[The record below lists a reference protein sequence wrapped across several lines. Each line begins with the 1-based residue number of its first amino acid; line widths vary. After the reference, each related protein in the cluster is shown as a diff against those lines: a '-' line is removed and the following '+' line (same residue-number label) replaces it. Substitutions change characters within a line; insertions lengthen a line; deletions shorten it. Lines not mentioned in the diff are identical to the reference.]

1 MFKKL
6 IYFVSIVLLLG
17 SVVQAA
23 DIQWT
28 DLGADHL
35 WSTPENWEPVRIPTL
50 ADEVLIDVPAAAAPN
65 GPVIQDGIDAKAKGI
80 LTEAPGEPTL
90 TITGGTL
97 EVAEWIWFGDGAD
110 SFGIWDMTGGAV
122 TVANEFELGWDGGAG
137 TLTMTGGTISAGE
150 AVIPTGSGASGEL
163 YLYGGTYNVTKAGG
177 LSVKDNGMIDI
188 TEGTLVLEGDDTAKV
203 NDLIAAGLITAY
215 GGSGKLELDFDGRN
229 PVKTTLTAIPEPTV
243 APILKLDVGNSHN
256 AEELEE
262 GFTSFTLAESG
273 SDVDGITIEFGGI
286 NAGDARR
293 RGEPAGVPFENIY
306 RDFIFGRQSEP
317 GVGYVSVTLSGL
329 QANQPYLITLYSWD
343 VGSTNTRIADWTT
356 NGESL
361 FSTIHDGNVDPPA
374 AEDDYAYT
382 GAATADANGVILM
395 EAVPGEGTYTN
406 QPFAFINALV
416 LVPVPVDPGT
426 GNLVHSWTFDDGTA
440 DDVAGDAE
448 GVLIGDAAVVDGQLV
463 LDGDGD
469 WMDMPGD
476 VIAMNTFEG
485 LTIEIMFTSV
495 AGGNTGYH
503 MVTAFGEEGTGDNPG
518 YGYKY
523 VCITPARGNDVSR
536 GMIQTVSMDN
546 DPWSEETGV
555 SDVIEH
561 DDGLPHHMVCT
572 VDDTELAFYIDGVLI
587 GTAALD
593 PPGNSI
599 AGLGTDVAHIGKGVY
614 GVDPLWAGSVDYL
627 NLYNR
632 ALSEQEVR
640 YLAGERAT
648 PVDPGTDGLVAFY
661 ALDGDANDSSGNEL
675 HGTIV
680 GDPNFV
686 EGQIGMALEL
696 DGVDDYV
703 DSGNPPELVITEAI
717 SIACWV
723 NPAQLGGE
731 QGFAGLDAGYS
742 FKAHGE
748 GVRFTTPGILD
759 HSSTNL
765 TLEVGVWQHVA
776 ATFQPGQNEGLVFYL
791 NGVETERTNSSAMNP
806 GSGPFRI
813 GNNQW
818 NELFN
823 GLIDEVAIYGRV
835 LSGGEIRYLAGFR
848 SIVETDPSLVIYY
861 DFEGFGNNL
870 FVLDK
875 SGKGNDAVVVGSV
888 SGLAGAGYS
897 GSEACQIT
905 GDGSYLDLD
914 GLHFPPEDIP
924 TTAFTLA
931 YWMKPEDTGGT
942 QTVFSAL
949 ADPHSWCHG
958 GYVRNDQYHA
968 HIGDADNNYIINA
981 YEGTVEYGVWH
992 HMALTWELVPGEY
1005 GGGAMYI
1012 DGELVAEYG
1021 NEFVEAPPGVPA
1033 ANNWGS
1039 AVHGGARLGWD
1050 IDDGWQFS
1058 GLLDEFYVF
1067 KRELSQDEILEIMQG
1082 M

>member
-1 MFKKL
+1 MLAKKCFL
-6 IYFVSIVLLLG
+6 V
-17 SVVQAA
+17 
-23 DIQWT
+23 
-28 DLGADHL
+28 
-35 WSTPENWEPVRIPTL
+35 
-50 ADEVLIDVPAAAAPN
+50 
-65 GPVIQDGIDAKAKGI
+65 GI
-80 LTEAPGEPTL
+80 LTLLSVSLAIADPPAVHPTTGEPL
-90 TITGGTL
+90 VIDCLRGTPDAIDGDLSDWNL
-97 EVAEWIWFGDGAD
+97 EAMTPAVLDVAEQLHSGQD
-110 SFGIWDMTGGAV
+110 SWAAPEDC
-122 TVANEFELGWDGGAG
+122 
-137 TLTMTGGTISAGE
+137 
-150 AVIPTGSGASGEL
+150 SGEF
-163 YLYGGTYNVTKAGG
+163 YL
-177 LSVKDNGMIDI
+177 LW
-188 TEGTLVLEGDDTAKV
+188 DD
-203 NDLIAAGLITAY
+203 
-215 GGSGKLELDFDGRN
+215 
-229 PVKTTLTAIPEPTV
+229 
-243 APILKLDVGNSHN
+243 
-256 AEELEE
+256 
-262 GFTSFTLAESG
+262 
-273 SDVDGITIEFGGI
+273 
-286 NAGDARR
+286 
-293 RGEPAGVPFENIY
+293 ENIY
-306 RDFIFGRQSEP
+306 VAVVVKDDVLSMNKSGGDIWNADAVEIFF
-317 GVGYVSVTLSGL
+317 
-329 QANQPYLITLYSWD
+329 A
-343 VGSTNTRIADWTT
+343 TT
-356 NGESL
+356 NAVAGHDEHYQYGFNANNQRWNWCNMDGAGGVEPDYLQIASTVTADGYICEASVEYGQMPSL
-361 FSTIHDGNVDPPA
+361 DFSAGNAIGFHAVFDDTDNGDRELQMTWTGREAHDQSLGYGHMVLSADSAPA
-374 AEDDYAYT
+374 AEPVNP
-382 GAATADANGVILM
+382 GA
-395 EAVPGEGTYTN
+395 
-406 QPFAFINALV
+406 
-416 LVPVPVDPGT
+416 

-440 DDVAGDAE
+440 DDVVGDAE
-448 GVLIGDAAVVDGQLV
+448 GVLIGEAAVVDGQLV
-463 LDGDGD
+463 LDGDSD

-686 EGQIGMALEL
+686 EGQVGMALEL
-696 DGVDDYV
+696 DGIDDYV

-759 HSSTNL
+759 HSSANL
-765 TLEVGVWQHVA
+765 TLEAGVWQHVA
-776 ATFQPGQNEGLVFYL
+776 ATFQPGQDEGLVFYL
-791 NGVETERTNSSAMNP
+791 NGVETERMSSSAINT

-818 NELFN
+818 DEFLT
-823 GLIDEVAIYGRV
+823 GLIDEVAIYNRI
-835 LSGGEIRYLAGFR
+835 LSEAEVRYLAGFR
-848 SIVETDPSLVIYY
+848 PTVETDPSLVIYY
-861 DFEGFGNNL
+861 DFDEVGE
-870 FVLDK
+870 VVADQ
-875 SGKGNDAVVVGSV
+875 SGKGHDGIVMGAVTAEADGKI
-888 SGLAGAGYS
+888 GGA
-897 GSEACQIT
+897 ANFAT
-905 GDGSYLDLD
+905 GSYLDLD
-914 GLHFPPEDIP
+914 GPSIPAEDIP
-924 TTAFTLA
+924 TSAMTLA
-931 YWMKPEDTGGT
+931 AWIKIANTGGDHEI
-942 QTVFSAL
+942 FSAR
-949 ADPHSWCHG
+949 ASDESWLIHPEPKSSGDIRWLLRSYG
-958 GYVRNDQYHA
+958 GTTIFQIRA
-968 HIGDADNNYIINA
+968 
-981 YEGTVEYGVWH
+981 GTVTWNQWLHFAGTYDKESGKA
-992 HMALTWELVPGEY
+992 AL
-1005 GGGAMYI
+1005 YI
-1012 DGELVAEYG
+1012 NGELIEEMDVTS
-1021 NEFVEAPPGVPA
+1021 PA
-1033 ANNWGS
+1033 DIAGDWDL
-1039 AVHGGARLGWD
+1039 GARVGLT
-1050 IDDGWQFS
+1050 IDDGRPFT
-1058 GLLDEFYVF
+1058 GLMDEFRMYT
-1067 KRELSQDEILEIMQG
+1067 RALSHDEILTIMQG